1 MAAQAGIVIRSRDG
15 ATYDLGVA
23 KMRLLTAAA
32 DSSQLLS
39 IAEFAGGEGPWTIPH
54 VHQKTAESF
63 FVLDGSFTFTISGQ
77 TFEAGPGDY
86 ILVPPGTKHVLGGG
100 AGGGTTLV
108 TWAPA
113 GLEEMFIELSRLSPD
128 AIRDPAVRA
137 EIASRHDSVPA

>member
-1 MAAQAGIVIRSRDG
+1 MAAQAGIVIRRGDG

-32 DSSQLLS
+32 DSSKLLA

-63 FVLDGSFTFTISGQ
+63 LVMDGSFTFTIGDR
-77 TFEAGPGDY
+77 TFEAGPGDF

-100 AGGGTTLV
+100 AGGGTALV
-108 TWAPA
+108 TWAPG
-113 GLEEMFIELSRLSPD
+113 GLEEMFIELSRLSAE